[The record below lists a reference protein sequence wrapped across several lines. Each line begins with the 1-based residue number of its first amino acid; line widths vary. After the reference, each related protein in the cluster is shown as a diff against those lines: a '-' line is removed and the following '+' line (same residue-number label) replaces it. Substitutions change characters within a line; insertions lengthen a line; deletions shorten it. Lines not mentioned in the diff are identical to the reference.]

1 MKITSIDCLILDGD
15 YPFVWIHT
23 DEGITGIGE
32 CFRRQPSVI
41 KALVD
46 DLLAPAI
53 VGKDPLETARR
64 FDDMMRAG
72 SAVEMGGAVFCA
84 VAGLDIAMWDLKGKA
99 LGVPI
104 HNLLGG
110 KRRDSIPVYASSM
123 RRDLTPVQ
131 EARRAASLVEQG
143 YRGYKLHSAV
153 PGAID
158 DPADQ
163 TVPP

>member
-46 DLLAPAI
+46 DLLAPAVI
-53 VGKDPLETARR
+53 GKDPLQTARR
-64 FDDMMRAG
+64 FDDMTGAG

-84 VAGLDIAMWDLKGKA
+84 IAGLDMI
-99 LGVPI
+99 
-104 HNLLGG
+104 
-110 KRRDSIPVYASSM
+110 
-123 RRDLTPVQ
+123 
-131 EARRAASLVEQG
+131 
-143 YRGYKLHSAV
+143 
-153 PGAID
+153 
-158 DPADQ
+158 
-163 TVPP
+163 